1 MIKKTLHKIYR
12 YLFPIKTSGKNN
24 TIKMG
29 KVHKKGLQITIRG
42 NNNTIIIGD
51 NCRLWDLNIY
61 LAGDNNTLI
70 LADRASFLGTSSITQ
85 LGNSTVQIGEKTG
98 IRGCNI
104 ISKDANITIGD
115 NCMFSYGITLRN
127 NDIHKIFDITTQ
139 SILNHPRDIR
149 IANHVWIAPN
159 ATILKGATIHDNS
172 IIGANAVIT
181 KECPQNSIMAGNPA
195 KIVKQNINWDF

>member
-1 MIKKTLHKIYR
+1 MIKNILHKIYR
-12 YLFPIKTSGKNN
+12 HLFPIKNSGKNN
-24 TIKMG
+24 TIKIG
-29 KVHKKGLQITIRG
+29 KVNKKGLKITICG
-42 NNNTIIIGD
+42 NNNTILIGD
-51 NCRLWDLNIY
+51 NCRLWHLNIY

-70 LADRASFLGTSSITQ
+70 LADGASF
-85 LGNSTVQIGEKTG
+85 LGNSTVTQLSNSTVNIGKRTG

-104 ISKDANITIGD
+104 VAKDANITIGD
-115 NCMFSYGITLRN
+115 NCMFSYGITIRN

-139 SILNHPRDIR
+139 STLNQPRDIK

-172 IIGANAVIT
+172 IIGANAVVT